1 LDQYSP
7 GTQFLRFP
15 PAIKYLLIINGLFYV
30 ATKSLFGGV
39 WTPIGEHL
47 VSYLALFP
55 FGSDLFRPW
64 QLITYMFLHADFGHI
79 FFNLFI
85 LWMFGQAIENIWGT
99 KRFLVYYLLCGFGAA
114 VLHLLS
120 GIPFTYTIG
129 ASGGVYG
136 VLLAFGM
143 MYPNRVIMLLI
154 PPIPI
159 KAKYFVAII
168 GAIELFSGLTNPN
181 SGVAHFAHLGGLLV
195 GFLLIKFW
203 KIKRPEYY
211 G

>member
-1 LDQYSP
+1 MNQYSP

-15 PAIKYLLIINGLFYV
+15 PAIKYMLIINGLFYF
-30 ATKSLFGGV
+30 ATKSIMSGA
-39 WTPIGEHL
+39 WTPLGKLL
-47 VSYLALFP
+47 VPYLALFP
-55 FGSDLFRPW
+55 LDSPYFMPW
-64 QLITYMFLHADFGHI
+64 QLVTYMFLHADFGHI

-85 LWMFGQAIENIWGT
+85 LWMFGQAIENLWGT
-99 KRFLVYYLLCGFGAA
+99 KRFLIYYILSGIGAA

-120 GIPFTYTIG
+120 GIPFSYTIG

-143 MYPNRVIMLLI
+143 MYPDRMIMLLI

-168 GAIELFSGLTNPN
+168 GAIELIIYISIYN
-181 SGVAHFAHLGGLLV
+181 
-195 GFLLIKFW
+195 FLCSLF
-203 KIKRPEYY
+203 
-211 G
+211 

>member
-1 LDQYSP
+1 MNQYTP

-15 PAIKYLLIINGLFYV
+15 PAIKYLLIINGLFYF
-30 ATKSLFGGV
+30 ATKSIV
-39 WTPIGEHL
+39 NSAWTPLGELL
-47 VSYLALFP
+47 VPYLALFP
-55 FGSDLFRPW
+55 IDSPYFHFW
-64 QLITYMFLHADFGHI
+64 QLLTYMFLHADFGHI

-99 KRFLVYYLLCGFGAA
+99 KRFLIYYLLCGFGAA

-120 GIPFTYTIG
+120 GIPFSYTIG

-143 MYPNRVIMLLI
+143 MYPDRTIMLLI

-168 GAIELFSGLTNPN
+168 GGIELISGITNPY

-195 GFLLIKFW
+195 GFFLIKFW
-203 KIKRPEYY
+203 KIKRPTHF
-211 G
+211 